1 MLVVLLK
8 LVESTTAN
16 TNTNTN
22 TNTENIKYVQLHMCS
37 RFVQIENEAAA
48 CFDITKFF
56 RLA

>member
-8 LVESTTAN
+8 LVESTTA
-16 TNTNTN
+16 NTN

>member
-8 LVESTTAN
+8 LVESTTV
-16 TNTNTN
+16 NTN
-22 TNTENIKYVQLHMCS
+22 TNTENIEYVQMLMCS
-37 RFVQIENEAAA
+37 RFVHIENEAAA

>member
-16 TNTNTN
+16 TNTNK
-22 TNTENIKYVQLHMCS
+22 NTENIKYVQLHMCS

-56 RLA
+56 KLA